1 MVIYIVIQKGTGS
14 KDWGCREGK
23 QGTEVSK
30 LNQNMYSKS
39 TKGRAHH
46 EALLGTVGV
55 AGQRYAFSYSASGF
69 LKCFQSIAPCL
80 LAYRR

>member
-14 KDWGCREGK
+14 KDWGCQEGK
-23 QGTEVSK
+23 QGIEVRK

-39 TKGRAHH
+39 TKGKAHH
-46 EALLGTVGV
+46 EALLGAVGL
-55 AGQRYAFSYSASGF
+55 AGQLYVFSCSASGF